1 MGIKARAE
9 YTVSVVNDG
18 KGERTYI
25 RYSGDNGKTFT
36 KEKPFVEE
44 TPLFEKADDTVS
56 TNKSKTKPVG
66 ANIAKIPLAGFTTG
80 SVYTL
85 SLDYKFDEKVEW
97 AEVVIFSAKW
107 KNVLHFTLD
116 KSIDFS
122 HSSFAF
128 TLPDFSRDGNYFY
141 VRLDNKEAVT
151 EGVAGSVLAR
161 NVRIEKGSVE
171 YPNFVGR
178 NLAKGTLDFSGV
190 WNFAGAGELTTEKH
204 NGLSVLMQDGNW
216 NQRGAVVSCKA
227 GRVYTFSFFA
237 KVDTEIPINCRWVL
251 RNVED
256 KDYIVTGGLA
266 SYEQFTTE
274 WKRYSVTIKFLKDCP
289 NAAFSVEKKD
299 NGSRMW
305 LCGYKIE
312 YGDKATEYSP
322 APEDLQFGLTTGKFI
337 GIVSWDKNYP
347 PLNPNA
353 YTWSEF
359 KGQDAEMYKLNPL
372 EESAVVGEYGECNID
387 LQYEIKHV
395 VGNKETKYTGNDITI
410 SVDNR
415 VNEIMFMKTPAGSWE
430 CRMSIVDFTKKNL
443 GSFSVNIMK
452 GQQVLD
458 ARVVP
463 VTYNTNVLF
472 EASQKLGA
480 IIASVKGVSKL
491 IHNMFVGSTFL
502 ESIEGAWSM
511 AGAVVDK
518 EVKYNNSN
526 AVLIQNSGATQD
538 SYHGVYF
545 FVEGLIPKKKYTISA
560 MVCTDNLKGMDE
572 GAAIEIKMTDNG
584 QEVRLFDPF
593 PIILTKENEWQKVEF
608 TFTTPDRITCEKVQV
623 RFQLW
628 RNGHL
633 WISQPMMNA
642 GEVAADYTANIK
654 DIQLSLAQIKLTANT
669 ISQSVTDLNT
679 GLESVGI
686 HLNGV
691 EKKITLHGDTEMV
704 DANGKRVAM
713 FKDGKIITEAI
724 DVDKVM
730 ADGIQGKTIDAKNAT
745 FENVNIK
752 GDLDSVSGTFK
763 RLKCVDGNGNVVAVL
778 RFGEHGA
785 LTIEGGDLFMQGTKD
800 GRSLRFYTSDI
811 WCRGMFGHTARTCA
825 VIKNDIMHV
834 YVGEKGKDG
843 EKGVKVKLS
852 TAKLASGETVYR
864 IPMYS
869 PGTGYYA
876 DELFGTLV
884 NSNDPKLSG
893 VPIDV
898 IVFNC
903 TANFLYTFVLLDEG
917 KTWTVI
923 NGNNVQTVK
932 IVDIGGWRE
941 LAGGTASNYFY
952 VAPEWLYPYQSNT
965 NKLGRG
971 VFYAGS
977 WDMNW
982 T

>member
-25 RYSGDNGKTFT
+25 RYSDDNGKTFT

-85 SLDYKFDEKVEW
+85 SLDYKFDEKVER

-141 VRLDNKEAVT
+141 ARLDNIEAVT
-151 EGVAGSVLAR
+151 EGVDGSVLAR
-161 NVRIEKGSVE
+161 NVRIEKGGVE

-178 NLAKGTLDFSGV
+178 NLAKGTLNFSGA

-237 KVDTEIPINCRWVL
+237 KVGTEIPINCRWVL
-251 RNVED
+251 RNVEN
-256 KDYIVTGGLA
+256 KDYIITGGLA

-305 LCGYKIE
+305 LCGYKVE

-322 APEDLQFGLTTGKFI
+322 APEDLMFGLTQGKYI
-337 GIVSWDKNYP
+337 GLMSWGRNYP

-372 EESAVVGEYGECNID
+372 EESAIVGEYGECNID

-395 VGNKETKYTGNDITI
+395 VGNKETKYTGDDITI

-415 VNEIMFMKTPAGSWE
+415 VNEIMFMKTPAGKWE

-458 ARVVP
+458 TRVVP

-480 IIASVKGVSKL
+480 ITASVKGVSKL
-491 IHNMFVGSTFL
+491 IHNMLVGSTFL
-502 ESIEGAWSM
+502 EPIEGAWM
-511 AGAVVDK
+511 MFGATVDK
-518 EVKYNNSN
+518 GVKYNNSN
-526 AVLIQNSGATQD
+526 AVLIQNIGATQD

-545 FVEGLIPKKKYTISA
+545 FIEGLVPQKKYTISA
-560 MVCTDNLKGMDE
+560 MVLTNNLTEMDR
-572 GAAIEIKMTDNG
+572 GAAIEVKMTDDG
-584 QEVRLFDPF
+584 QDVRLCDPF
-593 PIILTKENEWQKVEF
+593 PIVLTKENEWQNVEF
-608 TFTTPDRITCEKVQV
+608 TFTTPDRITSEKVQV

-633 WISQPMMNA
+633 WISQPMMNQ
-642 GEVAADYTANIK
+642 GEIAADYTANIK
-654 DIQLSLAQIKLTANT
+654 DIQLSLAQIKVTANA
-669 ISQSVTDLNT
+669 ISQTITDLST
-679 GLESVGI
+679 GIEQAGI
-686 HLNGV
+686 HLDGANS
-691 EKKITLHGDTEMV
+691 EITLKADKTKFVDRDGKTEV
-704 DANGKRVAM
+704 
-713 FKDGKIITEAI
+713 FIKDGKLNAKAI
-724 DVDKVM
+724 DADKVV
-730 ADGIQGKTIDAKNAT
+730 AEGIQSKTIDAKDAT

-752 GDLDSVSGTFK
+752 GVLDSVSGTFK
-763 RLKCVDGNGNVVAVL
+763 VLKCVDKDGKEIATL
-778 RFGEHGA
+778 RFGNQGT
-785 LTIEGGDLFMQGTKD
+785 LTIEGGDLFMQGMKID
-800 GRSLRFYTSDI
+800 RNLRFYASDI
-811 WCRGMFGHTARTCA
+811 WCRGAFGATERT
-825 VIKNDIMHV
+825 VMV
-834 YVGEKGKDG
+834 VKGSKADCYIN
-843 EKGVKVKLS
+843 GVKK
-852 TAKLASGETVYR
+852 EPITVSFDSLTGSDGRTYYK
-864 IPMYS
+864 IPCYS
-869 PGTGYYA
+869 PGYMMGLGTSGFPV
-876 DELFGTLV
+876 DTVLFNISDTDNHFFELDMYETQR
-884 NSNDPKLSG
+884 
-893 VPIDV
+893 
-898 IVFNC
+898 C
-903 TANFLYTFVLLDEG
+903 M
-917 KTWTVI
+917 VI
-923 NGNNVQTVK
+923 NANDDADNIYIYSNGKPVEWKGGEMAEVLQLPLKLTNPEVSMN
-932 IVDIGGWRE
+932 IVGAGTIIGAFRDNDW
-941 LAGGTASNYFY
+941 
-952 VAPEWLYPYQSNT
+952 
-965 NKLGRG
+965 
-971 VFYAGS
+971 
-977 WDMNW
+977 
-982 T
+982 

>member
-25 RYSGDNGKTFT
+25 RYSDDNGKTFT
-36 KEKPFVEE
+36 KEKPLVEE

-66 ANIAKIPLAGFTTG
+66 ADIANIPLAGFTTG

-107 KNVLHFTLD
+107 ENVLHFTLD
-116 KSIDFS
+116 KSTDFS

-178 NLAKGTLDFSGV
+178 NLAKGTLDFSGI

-372 EESAVVGEYGECNID
+372 EESAIVGEYGECNID
-387 LQYEIKHV
+387 LQYEIKHI
-395 VGNKETKYTGNDITI
+395 VGNKETKYTGDDITI
-410 SVDNR
+410 SVDSR
-415 VNEIMFMKTPAGSWE
+415 VDEMMFMKTPAGKWE
-430 CRMSIVDFTKKNL
+430 CRMSIVDFSKKNL

-452 GQQVLD
+452 GQQILD
-458 ARVVP
+458 TRVVP
-463 VTYNTNVLF
+463 VTYNTNVLL
-472 EASQKLGA
+472 EASQKLGEVM
-480 IIASVKGVSKL
+480 ASVKGVSKL

-502 ESIEGAWSM
+502 EPIENSWFMSGAK
-511 AGAVVDK
+511 VVDDI
-518 EVKYNNSN
+518 KYNNSN
-526 AVLIQNSGATQD
+526 VVLIEESGATQD
-538 SYHGVYF
+538 MYRAVAFY
-545 FVEGLIPKKKYTISA
+545 VEGLVPEKKYTISA
-560 MVCTDNLKGMDE
+560 MVRTDNPASIDN
-572 GAAIEIKMTDNG
+572 GAAVELVMTDGGNRIRLSDPHAITTTTDWKRIEYTFTAPDKITSKKV
-584 QEVRLFDPF
+584 EVRF
-593 PIILTKENEWQKVEF
+593 V
-608 TFTTPDRITCEKVQV
+608 
-623 RFQLW
+623 LW
-628 RNGHL
+628 RNGRMFV
-633 WISQPMMNA
+633 SQPMMNE
-642 GEVAADYTANIK
+642 GDVAAEYTANIK
-654 DIQLSLAQIKLTANT
+654 DIQLSLAQIKVTANA
-669 ISQSVTDLNT
+669 ISQSITDLST

-686 HLNGV
+686 HLNGA
-691 EKKITLHGDTEMV
+691 EKKITLHGDTEIV
-704 DANGKRVAM
+704 DTNGKHVAM
-713 FKDGKIITEAI
+713 FKEGKLNANVI
-724 DVDKVM
+724 DADKVV
-730 ADGIQGKTIDAKNAT
+730 AEGIQSKTIDAKDAT
-745 FENVNIK
+745 FENVNIS
-752 GDLDSVSGTFK
+752 GDLTIR
-763 RLKCVDGNGNVVAVL
+763 RLRYKANAIRNNKLDCSFIYGPEDLTMPILEHKEFMQITVFVPMVTRVVAFVNL
-778 RFGEHGA
+778 
-785 LTIEGGDLFMQGTKD
+785 KV
-800 GRSLRFYTSDI
+800 GRSSD
-811 WCRGMFGHTARTCA
+811 CFLY
-825 VIKNDIMHV
+825 KNESFLEQGIQNV
-834 YVGEKGKDG
+834 
-843 EKGVKVKLS
+843 S
-852 TAKLASGETVYR
+852 
-864 IPMYS
+864 
-869 PGTGYYA
+869 
-876 DELFGTLV
+876 
-884 NSNDPKLSG
+884 LSG
-893 VPIDV
+893 
-898 IVFNC
+898 
-903 TANFLYTFVLLDEG
+903 FVELLG
-917 KTWTVI
+917 
-923 NGNNVQTVK
+923 
-932 IVDIGGWRE
+932 IGVSPVR
-941 LAGGTASNYFY
+941 TI
-952 VAPEWLYPYQSNT
+952 WLIM
-965 NKLGRG
+965 K
-971 VFYAGS
+971 
-977 WDMNW
+977 DKE
-982 T
+982 

>member
-25 RYSGDNGKTFT
+25 RYSDDNGKTFT

-44 TPLFEKADDTVS
+44 TPLFEKADDTIS

-66 ANIAKIPLAGFTTG
+66 ATIAKIPLAGFTTG

-85 SLDYKFDEKVEW
+85 SLDYKFDEKAEK

-107 KNVLHFTLD
+107 ENILHFTLD
-116 KSIDFS
+116 KSTDFS
-122 HSSFAF
+122 HASFAF
-128 TLPDFSRDGNYFY
+128 TLPDFARDGNYFY
-141 VRLDNKEAVT
+141 ARLDNTEAVT
-151 EGVAGSVLAR
+151 EGVDGSVLAR

-204 NGLSVLMQDGNW
+204 NGLSVLMQDGSW

-251 RNVED
+251 RNVEN
-256 KDYIVTGGLA
+256 KDYIVTGGLI

-289 NAAFSVEKKD
+289 NVAFSVEKKD

-305 LCGYKIE
+305 LCGYKVE
-312 YGDKATEYSP
+312 YRDKATEYSP

-347 PLNPNA
+347 PLATNA

-395 VGNKETKYTGNDITI
+395 VGNKETKYTGDDITI

-430 CRMSIVDFTKKNL
+430 CRVAIVDFTKKNL

-452 GQQVLD
+452 DQQVLD
-458 ARVVP
+458 TRIVP
-463 VTYNTNVLF
+463 VTYNTNVLL

-480 IIASVKGVSKL
+480 ITASVKGVSKL
-491 IHNMFVGSTFL
+491 IHNMLVGSTFL
-502 ESIEGAWSM
+502 EPIEGAWM
-511 AGAVVDK
+511 IFGATVDK
-518 EVKYNNSN
+518 GVKYNNSN
-526 AVLIQNSGATQD
+526 TVLIQNSGATQN

-545 FVEGLIPKKKYTISA
+545 FVEGLMPQKKYTISA
-560 MVCTDNLKGMDE
+560 MVRTDNLKGMDE

-584 QEVRLFDPF
+584 QDVRLCDPF
-593 PIILTKENEWQKVEF
+593 QITPTKENEWQKVEF
-608 TFTTPDRITCEKVQV
+608 TFTAPSRITSEKVQV

-654 DIQLSLAQIKLTANT
+654 DIQLSLAQIKVTANT
-669 ISQSVTDLNT
+669 ISQSITDLST
-679 GLESVGI
+679 GIEQAGV
-686 HLNGV
+686 HLDGANS
-691 EKKITLHGDTEMV
+691 EITLKADKTKFVDRDGKTEV
-704 DANGKRVAM
+704 
-713 FKDGKIITEAI
+713 FIKDGKLNAKAI
-724 DVDKVM
+724 DADKIV
-730 ADGIQGKTIDAKNAT
+730 AEGIQSKTIDAKDAT

-752 GDLDSVSGTFK
+752 GVLDSVSGTFK
-763 RLKCVDGNGNVVAVL
+763 VLKCVDKDGKEIATL
-778 RFGEHGA
+778 RFGNQGT
-785 LTIEGGDLFMQGTKD
+785 LTIEGGDLFMQGMKID
-800 GRSLRFYTSDI
+800 RNLRFYASDI
-811 WCRGMFGHTARTCA
+811 WCRGAFGAAERT
-825 VIKNDIMHV
+825 VMV
-834 YVGEKGKDG
+834 VKGSKADCYIN
-843 EKGVKVKLS
+843 GVKK
-852 TAKLASGETVYR
+852 EPITVSFTSLTGSDGRTYYK
-864 IPMYS
+864 IPCYS
-869 PGTGYYA
+869 PGYMMGLGTSGFPV
-876 DELFGTLV
+876 DTVLFNISDTDNHFFELDMYETQR
-884 NSNDPKLSG
+884 
-893 VPIDV
+893 
-898 IVFNC
+898 C
-903 TANFLYTFVLLDEG
+903 M
-917 KTWTVI
+917 VI
-923 NGNNVQTVK
+923 NANDDADNIYIYSNGKPVEWKGGEIAEVLQLPLKLTNPEVSMN
-932 IVDIGGWRE
+932 IVGAGTIIGAFRDNDW
-941 LAGGTASNYFY
+941 
-952 VAPEWLYPYQSNT
+952 
-965 NKLGRG
+965 
-971 VFYAGS
+971 
-977 WDMNW
+977 
-982 T
+982 

>member
-1 MGIKARAE
+1 MAVARNQITIA
-9 YTVSVVNDG
+9 VVNDG

-25 RYSGDNGKTFT
+25 RYSDDNGKTFT

-66 ANIAKIPLAGFTTG
+66 ADIAKIPLAGFTTG

-85 SLDYKFDEKVEW
+85 SLDYKFDEKAER

-107 KNVLHFTLD
+107 ENILHFTLD
-116 KSIDFS
+116 KSTDFS
-122 HSSFAF
+122 HASFAF
-128 TLPDFSRDGNYFY
+128 TLTDFSCDGNYFY
-141 VRLDNKEAVT
+141 ARLDNIEAVT
-151 EGVAGSVLAR
+151 EGVDGSVLVR

-171 YPNFVGR
+171 YPNFIGR

-190 WNFAGAGELTTEKH
+190 WNFASAGELTTEKY
-204 NGLSVLMQDGNW
+204 NGLSVLMQDGSW

-251 RNVED
+251 RNVEN
-256 KDYIVTGGLA
+256 KDYIVTGGLT

-299 NGSRMW
+299 NGSKMW
-305 LCGYKIE
+305 LCGYKVE

-322 APEDLQFGLTTGKFI
+322 TPEDLQFGLTTGKFI

-347 PLNPNA
+347 PLNPSA

-387 LQYEIKHV
+387 LQYEIKHI
-395 VGNKETKYTGNDITI
+395 VGNKETKYTGDDITI

-430 CRMSIVDFTKKNL
+430 CRVAIVDFTKKNL

-458 ARVVP
+458 TRVVP
-463 VTYNTNVLF
+463 VTYNTNVLL

-480 IIASVKGVSKL
+480 ITASVKGVSKL
-491 IHNMFVGSTFL
+491 IHNMLVGSTFL
-502 ESIEGAWSM
+502 EPIEGAWILF
-511 AGAVVDK
+511 GAAVDK
-518 EVKYNNSN
+518 GVKYNNSN

-545 FVEGLIPKKKYTISA
+545 FVEGLMPQKKYTISA
-560 MVCTDNLKGMDE
+560 MVLTNNLTEMDR

-584 QEVRLFDPF
+584 QDVRLCDPF
-593 PIILTKENEWQKVEF
+593 PIVLTKENEWQKVEF
-608 TFTTPDRITCEKVQV
+608 TFTTPGRITSEKVQV

-686 HLNGV
+686 HLNGA

-704 DANGKRVAM
+704 DANGKHVAM

-724 DVDKVM
+724 DADKVVTK
-730 ADGIQGKTIDAKNAT
+730 GIQSKTIDAKDAT
-745 FENVNIK
+745 FENVNVSGRLK
-752 GDLDSVSGTFK
+752 GVNGTFRSLQCEDNQGRPAATLTFDSEGKFMVQDGDLLMRSTTIRPP
-763 RLKCVDGNGNVVAVL
+763 RLIPINTWVDGCFGAKRRNIMVV
-778 RFGEHGA
+778 RGETAEYYLDGIQGA
-785 LTIEGGDLFMQGTKD
+785 PRVENLTKKD
-800 GRSLRFYTSDI
+800 
-811 WCRGMFGHTARTCA
+811 
-825 VIKNDIMHV
+825 
-834 YVGEKGKDG
+834 
-843 EKGVKVKLS
+843 S
-852 TAKLASGETVYR
+852 TNGETVYEVSCHCYDNSGHTVYEYPVDTILFNVSGSNR
-864 IPMYS
+864 YYFELLMY
-869 PGTGYYA
+869 
-876 DELFGTLV
+876 
-884 NSNDPKLSG
+884 
-893 VPIDV
+893 
-898 IVFNC
+898 
-903 TANFLYTFVLLDEG
+903 
-917 KTWTVI
+917 KTQRCMVI
-923 NGNNVQTVK
+923 NTNNNADNVYIYSNGRPVEWK
-932 IVDIGGWRE
+932 GGEMAEVIRLPLE
-941 LAGGTASNYFY
+941 FVNPS
-952 VAPEWLYPYQSNT
+952 VSNT
-965 NKLGRG
+965 IIGAG
-971 VFYAGS
+971 VMVGAFRDND
-977 WDMNW
+977 W
-982 T
+982 